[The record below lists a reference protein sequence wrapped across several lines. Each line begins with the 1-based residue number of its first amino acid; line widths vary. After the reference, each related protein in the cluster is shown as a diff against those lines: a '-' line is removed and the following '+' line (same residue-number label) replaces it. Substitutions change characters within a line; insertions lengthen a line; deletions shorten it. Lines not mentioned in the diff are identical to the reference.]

1 MECQTNII
9 DLPIDLFPQ
18 PGRLLLVEGPA
29 CGLASTVHFSV
40 AIFCKLFEAV
50 AVFLTTANAG
60 LALKDQGTQM
70 LEALG
75 GVGKRSAIE
84 DPLQLLEIATEVV
97 DLGDEGFG
105 ALRCASESFND
116 TVKL

>member
-1 MECQTNII
+1 
-9 DLPIDLFPQ
+9 
-18 PGRLLLVEGPA
+18 
-29 CGLASTVHFSV
+29 
-40 AIFCKLFEAV
+40 
-50 AVFLTTANAG
+50 
-60 LALKDQGTQM
+60 M